1 MFNQQLSRFEDLLAK
16 KPRHEWR
23 GPIEVDCDPD
33 LDGVVAKGRLFW
45 LLLSVITWFC
55 LFDGGWFVPWD
66 HNCRVYAGVVI
77 WLLSSLSF
85 LLWCCG
91 CQVIHRDSRRVAH
104 CHRTVSESLTA
115 FRGGISRGVFVRW
128 SKVHKWLKIVWI
140 FCLFRVGEAQHPG
153 PSCEWSLG
161 TFNSSGIAHRA
172 DVISALPG
180 DFWGVAETHLSP
192 ISAKQFVR
200 GLQCSKSHYKYLV
213 QGHPCPLR
221 TRSSHAGD
229 FTGVAAL
236 SQWPCRALPHSFPEG
251 LFETSRIQVV
261 GACIHQM
268 WITIGTIYGVPK
280 SSQHKHPR
288 FQTDVLLEALVD
300 RVGAQTAGP
309 RVVMGD
315 FNWEPHE
322 LSQVRRLQDMGFV
335 ELQDLAAAWWDAPIK
350 PTGRGSTRIDAVYVS
365 RELACLL
372 KKVVVDHTQWP
383 DHAMVYGLFAA
394 PSPVLETFHWKSPK
408 QCQWPEQWTPDVSPV
423 FTQGASVAY
432 ADFWNRLEQ
441 QASAHDVAQGKP
453 RWSPRWQDGVKPLQ
467 RFALRHHRVQFVR
480 VVMVKSL
487 LSSLARLF
495 DLPSNSSKS
504 AGFRPMC
511 TFAEKPR
518 LLHVVNWLSCGPA
531 FVIQRVSQVDFVC
544 GLHLFTMLNHLSHV
558 SCLLCH
564 RRLSMPVS
572 FSPWFRMRFVVLRR
586 TFWVSVC
593 MMQRNVGNMIST
605 MCLKIV
611 NGSNLKKSHFWW
623 IRLLVR
629 LWKLTMICFLSPLTP
644 QEIFSSTEPIMHK
657 GEALQVIH
665 AEPGV
670 LWVEQ
675 ISQVEVGQDIR
686 QTTIRSSLPDIFQ
699 AFHDEW
705 SPRWNRLQA
714 VLPSQW
720 DQITSFAARVLRP
733 VEWNFEPWEHQSFSY
748 LHSS

>member
-1 MFNQQLSRFEDLLAK
+1 M
-16 KPRHEWR
+16 
-23 GPIEVDCDPD
+23 
-33 LDGVVAKGRLFW
+33 
-45 LLLSVITWFC
+45 
-55 LFDGGWFVPWD
+55 
-66 HNCRVYAGVVI
+66 
-77 WLLSSLSF
+77 
-85 LLWCCG
+85 
-91 CQVIHRDSRRVAH
+91 
-104 CHRTVSESLTA
+104 
-115 FRGGISRGVFVRW
+115 RW
-128 SKVHKWLKIVWI
+128 SQVHKWLKIVWI

-280 SSQHKHPR
+280 SSHHKHPR

-372 KKVVVDHTQWP
+372 KQVVVDHTQWP
-383 DHAMVYGLFAA
+383 DHAMVYGRFAA

-408 QCQWPEQWTPDVSPV
+408 QCHWPEQWTPNVSPD

-453 RWSPRWQDGVKPLQ
+453 TWSPSVTGRGQTFEAVRTQASPCPIRKGRNGEISPRFFGPSF
-467 RFALRHHRVQFVR
+467 RFAQQFKQVR
-480 VVMVKSL
+480 
-487 LSSLARLF
+487 
-495 DLPSNSSKS
+495 
-504 AGFRPMC
+504 
-511 TFAEKPR
+511 
-518 LLHVVNWLSCGPA
+518 
-531 FVIQRVSQVDFVC
+531 
-544 GLHLFTMLNHLSHV
+544 
-558 SCLLCH
+558 
-564 RRLSMPVS
+564 
-572 FSPWFRMRFVVLRR
+572 
-586 TFWVSVC
+586 
-593 MMQRNVGNMIST
+593 
-605 MCLKIV
+605 
-611 NGSNLKKSHFWW
+611 
-623 IRLLVR
+623 
-629 LWKLTMICFLSPLTP
+629 
-644 QEIFSSTEPIMHK
+644 
-657 GEALQVIH
+657 
-665 AEPGV
+665 
-670 LWVEQ
+670 
-675 ISQVEVGQDIR
+675 
-686 QTTIRSSLPDIFQ
+686 
-699 AFHDEW
+699 
-705 SPRWNRLQA
+705 RLQA
-714 VLPSQW
+714 YVHLCRKAPTDSCGQLAELWSSIRRSTGFPGGFCVWFASLHNAESPFPGLVPLVPPTVEHASFIFSVVQDEVRRVEKNLLSQ
-720 DQITSFAARVLRP
+720 RVHDAKKRR
-733 VEWNFEPWEHQSFSY
+733 EHD
-748 LHSS
+748 LHYVFKDCEREQPQKGTFGGYGG